1 MAERPVEW
9 MGDSRRALAAMPK
22 SVRQSFGVRL
32 YELQNGKNVHDVK
45 ALPQFGS
52 GVFELREAYDK
63 NAYRLM
69 YIVKLKSAL
78 YVLHVFMKKSKAG
91 IGLPKNDASLIA
103 KRLRDA
109 VRLDKE
115 Q

>member
-1 MAERPVEW
+1 
-9 MGDSRRALAAMPK
+9 
-22 SVRQSFGVRL
+22 
-32 YELQNGKNVHDVK
+32 
-45 ALPQFGS
+45 
-52 GVFELREAYDK
+52 
-63 NAYRLM
+63 
-69 YIVKLKSAL
+69 
-78 YVLHVFMKKSKAG
+78 MKKSKAG